1 MKFIA
6 IKYKNNIIDFFRIS
20 FLVLF
25 SFLVCY
31 YYGFNGIVPLDDFVN
46 FNSGYRILKGDLPF
60 RDYYEVTG
68 PVLSIFQSVL
78 FYLFGVSWKTFVLH
92 SSLINS
98 FSSLIIY
105 LFFLNQTRNK
115 NLSLLIA
122 ISFSILFYP
131 NNGVPGV
138 DHHAWSFAIVS
149 LLFFNMGLEKKNF
162 LYIFISILTF
172 FLSFL
177 TKQVPAVYILLI
189 IIMLYF
195 IEIINE
201 KKIIYFF
208 KIILSILVLFI
219 SLIFFFKKNEINLD
233 LFFEQYFLM
242 LFNFG
247 TERISKIN
255 IYLIKES
262 LSKIY
267 FLIFLIIP
275 SLIIFYKK
283 KELRLYEKKIFLII
297 FLLISTA
304 LFYEIHTNNQ
314 AMTFALTPVICGFLY
329 EIQKNNNKDKVLK
342 YIYIILILL
351 CCLKI
356 IQFQF
361 TLIFILLPFFSICI
375 FYIKKYKRINININF
390 LLIVY
395 IFLTSFYY
403 YVHNVHQR
411 MYKDI
416 VSENNLI
423 SFDGSKINKSFE
435 NLNWKMNSKDSVV
448 NFIDDKKS
456 TINLLNQIKK
466 NYIII
471 SDYQIYNL
479 ILDKKDY
486 SPVKYWATEISY
498 PSKHNKLRKKFEKY
512 FLEKIIKNKIE
523 YIILDKNTSLFK
535 ENLLDY
541 NFLSKCLEKKTVNE
555 NLRLE
560 IFKFKF
566 NCFQK
571 LDY

>member
-6 IKYKNNIIDFFRIS
+6 IKYKNNIIDFLRIS

-31 YYGFNGIVPLDDFVN
+31 HYGFNGIVPLDDFVN

-92 SSLINS
+92 SSLINC
-98 FSSLIIY
+98 FSSLVIY
-105 LFFLNQTRNK
+105 LFFLNLTRNK
-115 NLSLLIA
+115 NFSLLIA

-149 LLFFNMGLEKKNF
+149 LLLFNMGFQKKSF
-162 LYIFISILTF
+162 IYIFISILTF

-177 TKQVPAVYILLI
+177 TKQVPAAYIFFI
-189 IIMLYF
+189 IVMLYF
-195 IEIINE
+195 FEIIDK
-201 KKIIYFF
+201 KKIIYFY
-208 KIILSILVLFI
+208 KIILSISVLFI
-219 SLIFFFKKNEINLD
+219 SLIFFFKRNEINLD

-255 IYLIKES
+255 IYLIKEN

-275 SLIIFYKK
+275 SVVIFYKK
-283 KELRLYEKKIFLII
+283 KFLQLHEKKIFLMI
-297 FLLISTA
+297 FLLISA
-304 LFYEIHTNNQ
+304 AFFYEIHTNNQ
-314 AMTFALTPVICGFLY
+314 ALTFALIPIICGFLY
-329 EIQKNNNKDKVLK
+329 ELQKNNNKDKVLK

-361 TLIFILLPFFSICI
+361 ILIFILLVFFSICTL
-375 FYIKKYKRINININF
+375 YIKKYNPSNINF

-416 VSENNLI
+416 VNENNLI

-435 NLNWKMNSKDSVV
+435 YLNWKMNSKGTVV
-448 NFIDDKKS
+448 NFIDHKKL

-471 SDYQIYNL
+471 SDYQIYNS
-479 ILDKKDY
+479 ILNKKDY
-486 SPVKYWATEISY
+486 SPVKYWATEVSY
-498 PSKHNKLRKKFEKY
+498 PSKNNKLRKNFEKY

-535 ENLLDY
+535 ENLLEY
-541 NFLSKCLEKKTVNE
+541 NFLSKCLEKKIVNE

-566 NCFQK
+566 NCFK
-571 LDY
+571 KFDY